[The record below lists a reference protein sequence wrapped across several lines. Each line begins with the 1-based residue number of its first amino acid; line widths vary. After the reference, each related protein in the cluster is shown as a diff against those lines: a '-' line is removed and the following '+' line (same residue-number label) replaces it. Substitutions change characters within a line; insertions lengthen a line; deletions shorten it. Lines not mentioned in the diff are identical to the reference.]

1 MSNKVLVIEDN
12 NDMREALERFLSSNG
27 FAVSAYDSTEDGID
41 AVDEID
47 FDIGLIDINLPGKSG
62 FSMIEYIRN
71 SGNTMPLVAMTAR
84 DGLQDK
90 LNGFD
95 LGLTDYIVKPFEL
108 RELLARMQVHLRA
121 QKNGADSDEITT
133 ANFRINSKTWDFY
146 AHNKKIELTNTEFRI
161 MQILITHSPTVVKL
175 NDLIEFVWGDG
186 PESDNP
192 PVRIHLANIRKKIGD
207 KQLNIIKTVPGIGYK
222 LNDSPVE

>member
-71 SGNTMPLVAMTAR
+71 NGSSMPLVAMTAR

-146 AHNKKIELTNTEFRI
+146 VHNKKVELTNTEFRI
-161 MQILITHSPTVVKL
+161 MQILMTHSPTVVKL

-222 LNDSPVE
+222 LNDSPAE